1 MLPWRGTGSDFPS
14 VEDGQVQDS
23 FLAFMTA
30 GSAILPDPDVDG
42 WKKAAL
48 SY

>member
-23 FLAFMTA
+23 FLAFMTT